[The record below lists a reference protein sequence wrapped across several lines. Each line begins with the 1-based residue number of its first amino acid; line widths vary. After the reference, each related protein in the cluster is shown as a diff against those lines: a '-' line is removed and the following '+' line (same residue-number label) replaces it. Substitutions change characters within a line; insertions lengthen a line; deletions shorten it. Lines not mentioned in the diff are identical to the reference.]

1 MVTRRQILAGA
12 GALAVAGASTAMT
25 SPSTGLASDIRIL
38 RRAYQTMHPGLYR
51 YATPAQMNRWFDEL
65 EAIWAKAPT
74 QRELYLSLS
83 RFLARVK
90 CGHSYA
96 NFYNQKKDVAAALF
110 SGPDKLPFHFRWIDG
125 RMIVTANGGD
135 ALPRGSEILTIDG
148 KPVKQILA
156 SLQPYARAD
165 GSNDAKRIAQLEV
178 QGFDRFEAFDIFF
191 ALERNRP
198 GTPFDLVTSR
208 GPMRVDPID
217 LTARRAQMPARAS
230 DDNAPMW
237 TLELDGAGSARLIM
251 PDWSTYDTKWDWRR
265 FLDDS
270 FEQIASRNVQ
280 ALIVDLR
287 GNEGGEDCG
296 DEIIARCIDAPLQR
310 ASYERRVKYRKAP
323 ADLDQYLDT
332 WDPSFKDWG
341 NDAEPLG
348 NGFYRL
354 IEKDGA
360 SRAPITPKGP
370 RYRGKLIVLVDATNS
385 SATFQFAN
393 TVQANKL
400 GVLVGSPTGGNLRG
414 INGGAFFFLRLP
426 ASGLEADLPVIGTF
440 PATPQPDRGL
450 TPDIEVSDTI
460 DDVTNGRDAVLSRAR
475 AFARG

>member
-1 MVTRRQILAGA
+1 MLAGA
-12 GALAVAGASTAMT
+12 GALAVAGAGTAMT
-25 SPSTGLASDIRIL
+25 APATGLAGDIRLL
-38 RRAYQTMHPGLYR
+38 RRAYETMHPGLYR
-51 YATPAQMNRWFDEL
+51 YATPVQMNRWFNDL
-65 EAIWAKAPT
+65 EATWAKAPS

-83 RFLARVK
+83 RFLSRIR

-110 SGPDKLPFHFRWIDG
+110 AGTDRLPFHFRWIDG

-135 ALPRGSEILTIDG
+135 ALPRGSEILAIDSRPL
-148 KPVKQILA
+148 KEILA
-156 SLQPYARAD
+156 SLMPYARAD
-165 GSNDAKRIAQLEV
+165 GSNDAKRVEQLSV
-178 QGFDRFEAFDIFF
+178 QGFDSLEAFDIFF

-198 GTPFDLVTSR
+198 GAPFDVQTSR
-208 GPMRVDPID
+208 GPMRLDPID
-217 LTARRAQMPARAS
+217 LKARQAQMRSPDRS
-230 DDNAPMW
+230 ETDPMW
-237 TLELDGAGSARLIM
+237 SIDVDGAGARLIM
-251 PDWSTYDTKWDWRR
+251 GDWTTYKTKWNWKR
-265 FLDDS
+265 FLDES

-280 ALIVDLR
+280 SLIVDLR

-323 ADLDQYLDT
+323 ADLDPILDT

-341 NDAEPLG
+341 KDAEPLG

-354 IEKDGA
+354 IETDGA
-360 SRAPITPKGP
+360 SRAPIMPKGP
-370 RYRGKLIVLVDATNS
+370 RFRGKLIVLVDATNS

-393 TVQANKL
+393 TVQTNRL

-450 TPDIEVSDTI
+450 TPDIMVSDTV
-460 DDVTNGRDAVLSRAR
+460 DDITAGRDSVLERAR
-475 AFARG
+475 NIR